1 MTKLPEWITKH
12 APTILSVLGCAGLV
26 ATTAD
31 AIRCTNKR
39 NAKIAKDSSVI
50 DVIKDYG
57 TTIALGAGTIGCVL
71 GANVL
76 NQKHQALLTSA
87 YTLVAREFDQYKN
100 KVISLC
106 GKETDY
112 SVEKAVAEEQRAK
125 NEGLPG
131 FTETQTFYFEPYGKF
146 FESTMENVMQA
157 EYHLNRNFILRG
169 YVSVNDFLDFLKLE
183 HTTSGDKDGWE
194 EFAGEA
200 FYGYRWIDFEHRH
213 YTTDDGLSVCAI
225 ETPFYCHNLN
235 EYDEKMEERFQ

>member
-1 MTKLPEWITKH
+1 M
-12 APTILSVLGCAGLV
+12 
-26 ATTAD
+26 
-31 AIRCTNKR
+31 
-39 NAKIAKDSSVI
+39 
-50 DVIKDYG
+50 
-57 TTIALGAGTIGCVL
+57 
-71 GANVL
+71 
-76 NQKHQALLTSA
+76 
-87 YTLVAREFDQYKN
+87 
-100 KVISLC
+100 ISLC

-125 NEGLPG
+125 DEGLPG

-157 EYHLNRNFILRG
+157 EYHLNRNFILQG

-183 HTTSGDKDGWE
+183 HTASGDKDGWE

-200 FYGYRWIDFEHRH
+200 FYGYRWVDFKHRH

>member
-1 MTKLPEWITKH
+1 MKVPEWLTKH
-12 APTILSVLGCAGLV
+12 APVILSVLGCAGLV

-39 NAKIAKDSSVI
+39 NTKVTKDSSVVG
-50 DVIKDYG
+50 VIKDYG
-57 TTIALGAGTIGCVL
+57 TTIALGVGTIGCVL

-76 NQKHQALLTSA
+76 SQKHQALLTSA
-87 YTLVAREFDQYKN
+87 YALVNREFDQYRN

-125 NEGLPG
+125 DEGLPG

-146 FESTMENVMQA
+146 FESTMENVMEA
-157 EYHLNRNFILRG
+157 EYCLNRNFILKG
-169 YVSVNDFLDFLKLE
+169 SVSVNEFLDFLKLD
-183 HTTSGDKDGWE
+183 HTSNGDENGWE

-213 YTTDDGLSVCAI
+213 YTTDDGLLVCAI
-225 ETPFYCHNLN
+225 DTPFYCHNLN